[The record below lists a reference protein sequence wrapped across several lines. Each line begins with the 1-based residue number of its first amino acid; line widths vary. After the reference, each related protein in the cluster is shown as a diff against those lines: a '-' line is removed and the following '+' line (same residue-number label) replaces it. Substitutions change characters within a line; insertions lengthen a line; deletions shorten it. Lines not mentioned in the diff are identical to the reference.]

1 MIFSVS
7 SANLLAHLQ
16 TISRVINSKNTL
28 PILDNFLFNLHDG
41 VLTITAADMETTMV
55 TTMELNSSEGSGVVA
70 LSAKILLDTLKEFS
84 DEPLSFSINDDSYA
98 MTIKSNSGVY
108 NFIGQNADEFPK
120 MRLLEDQNSS
130 ITVPANVLNKGIT
143 ATSFATSDD
152 ELRPVMG
159 GIYFDI
165 TTEDVTFVATDGHK
179 LVKIKTITSKGD
191 SVTSFILPKKPYSL
205 LKAILPKES
214 GDVKIQF
221 DSKNVYFTLSDY
233 QMICR
238 LVEGTYPNYNSV
250 IPKSNPNKATIER
263 NGFLNALRRISVY
276 ANQSTNLVK
285 LDFADDKVVIS
296 AQDFDFSI
304 SATETLS
311 CSYEGS
317 PICIGFKCSIL
328 IDMLNNLNSEN
339 VIIELSDP
347 IRAGLIVPLEQ
358 NDTEDVLMLLM
369 PMQLPD

>member
-1 MIFSVS
+1 MNFSVS

-28 PILDNFLFNLHDG
+28 PILDNFMFNLHDG
-41 VLTITAADMETTMV
+41 VLTITAADMETTLV
-55 TTMELNSSEGSGVVA
+55 TNVELTSSEGNGVVA

-84 DEPLSFSINDDSYA
+84 DEPLSFTVNDDSYA

-120 MRLLEDQNSS
+120 MRQLEETSSS
-130 ITVPANVLNKGIT
+130 IVVPANVLNKGIS

-152 ELRPVMG
+152 EMRPTLG

-179 LVKIKTITSKGD
+179 LVKIKTISSKGD
-191 SVTSFILPKKPYSL
+191 DVCSFILPKKPYSL

-214 GDVKIQF
+214 GDVKVQF
-221 DSKNVYFTLSDY
+221 DSKNVYFTLTDY
-233 QMICR
+233 KMICR
-238 LVEGTYPNYNSV
+238 LVEGSYPKYNSV
-250 IPKSNPNKATIER
+250 IPKESPNKATIER
-263 NGFLNALRRISVY
+263 GAFLNALRRISVY

-285 LDFADDKVVIS
+285 LEFSDGKLTIS

-304 SATETLS
+304 SATETMV

-317 PICIGFKCSIL
+317 PVCIGFKCSIL
-328 IDMLNNLNSEN
+328 VDMLNNLGSDNI
-339 VIIELSDP
+339 VMELSDP
-347 IRAGLIVPLEQ
+347 MRAGLIVPLEQ
-358 NDTEDVLMLLM
+358 NETEDVLMLLM